1 MGAARSIGAR
11 RSIGYAV
18 SAQGAVSAARYWRK
32 AHYEALNMV
41 EYIIIGFIAAALAA
55 IAFFIWRRER

>member
-1 MGAARSIGAR
+1 MGAA

-18 SAQGAVSAARYWRK
+18 SALGAVSAQYWRK

-55 IAFFIWRRER
+55 IAFFIWRREH